1 MAGKSRRQTIAKSGT
16 SQAIGFDRRSTDEA
30 AEVCSEWL
38 NRHEEH
44 ERLIRQW
51 QRLETHLI
59 REHDLFNLGKRDR
72 ASLSGASEL
81 DAINARLI
89 ALYAQNQKLLVA
101 LPALVA
107 TTIDGVA
114 SKLSVALANVP
125 PDECRATHQLIKSV
139 LRDLETVAQNFDE

>member
-139 LRDLETVAQNFDE
+139 LRDLETVAQNFGE

>member
-1 MAGKSRRQTIAKSGT
+1 MSGRSRRQAIAKSGS
-16 SQAIGFDRRSTDEA
+16 SQAIGFDQRSTDEA

-59 REHDLFNLGKRDR
+59 REHDLFNLSKRDR

-101 LPALVA
+101 LPALAA

-125 PDECRATHQLIKSV
+125 PDESRATHQLIKSV
-139 LRDLETVAQNFDE
+139 LRDLEAVAQNFGE

>member
-1 MAGKSRRQTIAKSGT
+1 MSGKSHRQTTAKSGS
-16 SQAIGFDRRSTDEA
+16 SQAIGIDQRSTDEA

-59 REHDLFNLGKRDR
+59 REHDLLNLSKQDR
-72 ASLSGASEL
+72 ASLSEASEL
-81 DAINARLI
+81 DAINARLV

-101 LPALVA
+101 LPSLVA
-107 TTIDGVA
+107 TTINGVA
-114 SKLSVALANVP
+114 SKLSVALANLP
-125 PDECRATHQLIKSV
+125 PDENRATHQLIKSV
-139 LRDLETVAQNFDE
+139 LRDLQAVAPNFRE

>member
-1 MAGKSRRQTIAKSGT
+1 MSGKSRRQAIAKSGS
-16 SQAIGFDRRSTDEA
+16 SQAIGFDQRPTDEA

-59 REHDLFNLGKRDR
+59 REHDLFNLSKRDR

-81 DAINARLI
+81 DGINARLI

-125 PDECRATHQLIKSV
+125 PDESRATHKLINSV
-139 LRDLETVAQNFDE
+139 LRDLEAVALNLGE